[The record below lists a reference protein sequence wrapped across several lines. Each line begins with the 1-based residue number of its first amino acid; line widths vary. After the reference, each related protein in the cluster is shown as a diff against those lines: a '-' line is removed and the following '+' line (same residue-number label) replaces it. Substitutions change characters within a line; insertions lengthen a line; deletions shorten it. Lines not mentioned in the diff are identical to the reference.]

1 MIQEEIL
8 TNYVDYVN
16 ILRYDADVD
25 IVNIGD
31 SMLIFK
37 KFWNESPVLMLTC
50 ILMLVV
56 LAGSVAGLFFDSRII
71 TGAPAWMKPAK
82 FAISTA
88 IFAASLAWLFQ
99 YLAASPRLKRG
110 LARTFSFVLIL
121 EVTIIGV
128 QAARGITS
136 HFNASTPFDAML
148 FSIMGTGI
156 AVLWI
161 CMIWVVVLLFRQSFA
176 DAAFGWALRLGMA
189 ITVIGAGS
197 GGIML
202 PPNHQQLM
210 QIEHHEKLNSIGA
223 HTVGAPDGGQGLP
236 AVEWSA
242 HHGDL
247 RIPHFFGLHAL
258 QIIPFCAWLIIRRR
272 TAMATRAVFVLAGS
286 YMAVLIILT
295 WQALRGQSIAEP
307 DAATLIAFA
316 LWLAATLCAF
326 AWTRRGE
333 PKRLAVSIQSIA

>member
-1 MIQEEIL
+1 
-8 TNYVDYVN
+8 
-16 ILRYDADVD
+16 
-25 IVNIGD
+25 
-31 SMLIFK
+31 MLIFK
-37 KFWNESPVLMLTC
+37 KLWNESPVLMLTC
-50 ILMLVV
+50 ILMLAAF
-56 LAGSVAGLFFDSRII
+56 AGALTGLFLDSRII

-99 YLAASPRLKRG
+99 YLTASPKLKRG
-110 LARTFSFVLIL
+110 LARTFSFVLVL
-121 EVTIIGV
+121 EVTIIDV
-128 QAARGITS
+128 QAARGISS
-136 HFNASTPFDAML
+136 HFNASTPLDGML

-161 CMIWVVVLLFRQSFA
+161 CMLWVAVLLFRQSFA

-189 ITVIGAGS
+189 ITVIGAGA

-202 PPNHQQLM
+202 PPNHQQLV
-210 QIEHHEKLNSIGA
+210 QIEHHEKLTSIGA

-258 QIIPFCAWLIIRRR
+258 QIIPFCAWLIVRRR

-286 YMAVLIILT
+286 YMVFIAILT

-316 LWLAATLCAF
+316 LWLTATFCAF
-326 AWTRRGE
+326 VWTRRGE
-333 PKRLAVSIQSIA
+333 PKRLAISTQSIA